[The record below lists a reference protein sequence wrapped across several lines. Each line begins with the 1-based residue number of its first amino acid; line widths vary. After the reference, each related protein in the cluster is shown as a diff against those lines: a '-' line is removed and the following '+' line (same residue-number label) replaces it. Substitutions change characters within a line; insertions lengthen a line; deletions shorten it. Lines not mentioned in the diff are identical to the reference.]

1 MHTGN
6 PVCIRGLRKSPY
18 AYRDRMTSN
27 PRMHMVIKSNPH
39 MHVGIKQIPVCIRG
53 SHENPRMHTG
63 ITCHVIPV
71 CIRLSPYA
79 YGDPRMHIGIIVWIW
94 LEIKYNM
101 NTEIS
106 LCNHFTT
113 FKFNHCDSCST
124 CCSCGARAANPTCL
138 LACTAVSAAVT
149 LTVALDHSLT
159 SNR

>member
-1 MHTGN
+1 MHTGICLI
-6 PVCIRGLRKSPY
+6 PTCIWGLLLITICIRGLLVMRSLY
-18 AYRDRMTSN
+18 AYGDLR
-27 PRMHMVIKSNPH
+27 
-39 MHVGIKQIPVCIRG
+39 
-53 SHENPRMHTG
+53 NPRMHTG
-63 ITCHVIPV
+63 FPVCIRHIIPV

-79 YGDPRMHIGIIVWIW
+79 YGDPRMHIGITVWIW